1 MLPSLASN
9 HLSTCLNTVQA
20 APVSLLGTQAAEF
33 VTYQGRALP
42 NLNAIALKNMLTHP
56 AGGLANLSQLRDASM
71 DKLWARLKSS
81 PTATTAQR
89 AFIDNLSQSRSQAR
103 SISDTLLNNLSA
115 IKSNDASGQAAGAAA
130 LIKMNISPVVVI
142 RVPFGGDNHFDTNLA
157 TEAQQTGG
165 TNAAGAAVT
174 NVGVPL
180 ISALMTNLQSMGLQ
194 DQVTFASLNVFGRTM
209 KQLGQ
214 NGRNHWADHQ
224 VSLLIGPKVKAG
236 VVGGVV
242 SAPSKGDYVALP
254 IDSASGTGTMTG
266 DLQEGDL
273 LGSFGKTLCS
283 ALGVPQSVTDTLI
296 SKGKTVAG
304 ALTA

>member
-1 MLPSLASN
+1 
-9 HLSTCLNTVQA
+9 
-20 APVSLLGTQAAEF
+20 
-33 VTYQGRALP
+33 
-42 NLNAIALKNMLTHP
+42 
-56 AGGLANLSQLRDASM
+56 
-71 DKLWARLKSS
+71 
-81 PTATTAQR
+81 
-89 AFIDNLSQSRSQAR
+89 
-103 SISDTLLNNLSA
+103 
-115 IKSNDASGQAAGAAA
+115 
-130 LIKMNISPVVVI
+130 
-142 RVPFGGDNHFDTNLA
+142 
-157 TEAQQTGG
+157 
-165 TNAAGAAVT
+165 
-174 NVGVPL
+174 
-180 ISALMTNLQSMGLQ
+180 MGLQ